1 MIAQKINRHLACV
14 MFILFTTQC
23 RQVQPSPDSSVSGTK
38 EPPCSLASGVRGL
51 TNPQNSNPGNEKK
64 FYQLA
69 REEAAS
75 PSSVDW
81 KNIATDVE
89 RFKQTLSSEACTKMG
104 LRCRLALISKNAKKA
119 LKTVS
124 YAPYSH
130 TLKIREIGGQE
141 RILIKGFGAEPFV
154 DPRQP
159 GGVFR
164 RYQNAYVWLF
174 RSHAGDL
181 HPGFILS
188 KLKGQAPE
196 RMSSIMFESPKRGGS
211 AGSIEQLYGRVQ
223 VFHQALIEEGFL
235 RQIDRGFNDDA
246 LQTLYIVDRNK
257 ISSLADNGRLKKY
270 AEQLFG
276 KDTAPSFMTIVKGLL
291 EERANPIILPNSKG
305 KFEITAEN
313 LKAMRRDLPFV
324 SIQGGVVQCSD
335 HHRIMAAHDLGMAIE
350 VGVFHGFVSFN

>member
-1 MIAQKINRHLACV
+1 MIAQKTNRQLV
-14 MFILFTTQC
+14 FVILIMFIAQC
-23 RQVQPSPDSSVSGTK
+23 RQIQPSTDSSISGTK
-38 EPPCSLASGVRGL
+38 EPPCTLASGVHSL
-51 TNPQNSNPGNEKK
+51 TNPQNSNPANENK

-69 REEAAS
+69 KEEAAS

-89 RFKQTLSSEACTKMG
+89 RFKQTLSSEACTKTG
-104 LRCRLALISKNAKKA
+104 LRCRLALISKNTKKA
-119 LKTVS
+119 LKTIS
-124 YAPYSH
+124 YAPYAH
-130 TLKIREIGGQE
+130 TLKIREIGGKE

-164 RYQNAYVWLF
+164 RYQNSYVWLF

-188 KLKGQAPE
+188 KLKKEAPE
-196 RMSSIMFESPKRGGS
+196 RMNFIMFESPKKGGS
-211 AGSIEQLYGRVQ
+211 PGSIEQLYGRVQ
-223 VFHQALIEEGFL
+223 VFHQALIDEGFL

-246 LQTLYIVDRNK
+246 LQTLYIVDRTK
-257 ISSLADNGRLKKY
+257 ISSFADNGRLVKK

-276 KDTAPSFMTIVKGLL
+276 KDTAPSLMTIVKGLL
-291 EERANPIILPNSKG
+291 EERATPIILPNSKG
-305 KFEITAEN
+305 KFEITREN
-313 LKAMRRDLPFV
+313 LKAMRRDIPFV
-324 SIQGGVVQCSD
+324 SIEGGVVQCSD